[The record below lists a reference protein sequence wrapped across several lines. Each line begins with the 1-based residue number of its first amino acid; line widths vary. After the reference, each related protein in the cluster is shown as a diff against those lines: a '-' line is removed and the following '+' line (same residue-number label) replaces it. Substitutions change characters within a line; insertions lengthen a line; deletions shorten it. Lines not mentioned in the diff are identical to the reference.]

1 MRVADIAVIG
11 AGPYG
16 LSISAHLIGRGLAV
30 HTFGIP
36 MESWRK
42 NMPAGMFLKSE
53 GFASNLY
60 APGAGST
67 LTEHCRLHG
76 IEYAD
81 IGVPVSLETFC
92 DYGEAFARTFVPQID
107 PRRVDAIRPWNRGEF
122 EIQLSDGASV
132 RTRIVIV
139 AVGLT
144 YARHVP
150 TPFADLPAA
159 FCAHSSSRRSFDEFS
174 GRDVTVIGGGASAI
188 DTAIGLRAS
197 GAQVRILSRHELA
210 FHSPPEVGKRSLF
223 ERVRYPWSG
232 LGKNWKARFYAD
244 FPNVFY
250 RLPQR
255 TRVRV
260 ARTALGPAPGWF
272 TKDAI
277 VGKVDVHS
285 SVVFRRAEVR
295 NGRVALHLE
304 STADGRSRL
313 LATDFVVAATGYAT
327 DLARIPFLTDVLP
340 FVRLY
345 ERAPVLSPN
354 FESSLPGLF
363 FAGASAADSFG
374 PVLRFAFGARFTA
387 ERLTS
392 RLSPIARQ
400 GRSGLRAAASL
411 TA

>member
-1 MRVADIAVIG
+1 
-11 AGPYG
+11 
-16 LSISAHLIGRGLAV
+16 
-30 HTFGIP
+30 
-36 MESWRK
+36 
-42 NMPAGMFLKSE
+42 
-53 GFASNLY
+53 
-60 APGAGST
+60 
-67 LTEHCRLHG
+67 
-76 IEYAD
+76 
-81 IGVPVSLETFC
+81 
-92 DYGEAFARTFVPQID
+92 
-107 PRRVDAIRPWNRGEF
+107 
-122 EIQLSDGASV
+122 
-132 RTRIVIV
+132 
-139 AVGLT
+139 
-144 YARHVP
+144 
-150 TPFADLPAA
+150 
-159 FCAHSSSRRSFDEFS
+159 
-174 GRDVTVIGGGASAI
+174 
-188 DTAIGLRAS
+188 
-197 GAQVRILSRHELA
+197 
-210 FHSPPEVGKRSLF
+210 
-223 ERVRYPWSG
+223 
-232 LGKNWKARFYAD
+232 
-244 FPNVFY
+244 
-250 RLPQR
+250 LPQR

-285 SVVFRRAEVR
+285 SVVFQRAEVR

-400 GRSGLRAAASL
+400 GRFGLRAAASL